1 METIQAN
8 KIAADITVSDSVYA
22 RYIKRAID
30 FVLAFAALVVLSPVL
45 LVLMVVGAVAM
56 KGNPFFTQLRPGL
69 VDPKTGR
76 ERIFKLIKFRT
87 MTCERDAD
95 GNLLPDDKRLTR
107 YGKLLRDTSLD
118 ELPEL
123 LNILVGD
130 MAVVGPRPQLVR
142 DMTFMTPEQRLRH
155 RVRPG
160 LTGLAQVSGRNAL
173 AWENKLAIDLQYI
186 QKVTFAEDWRII
198 FTTIGK
204 VFKREDI
211 SADGMVTAEDY
222 GDYLLRIGAV
232 DARRYEDLQAEAR
245 AYMD

>member
-1 METIQAN
+1 MVVQESKTESRIV
-8 KIAADITVSDSVYA
+8 VSDGVYA
-22 RYIKRAID
+22 GYMKRAQD
-30 FVLAFAALVVLSPVL
+30 FCLALAAL
-45 LVLMVVGAVAM
+45 LVLWPLLAVLALVGAVAM

-76 ERIFKLIKFRT
+76 ERVFRLIKFRT
-87 MTCERDAD
+87 MTCEKDAD
-95 GNLLPDDKRLTR
+95 GHLLPDDKRVTP
-107 YGKLLRDTSLD
+107 YGKFLRDTSLD

-142 DMTFMTPEQRLRH
+142 DMVFMTPEQRLRH

-160 LTGLAQVSGRNAL
+160 LTGLAQISGRNAL
-173 AWENKLAIDLQYI
+173 LWENKLAIDLQYI
-186 QKVTFAEDWRII
+186 QKVTFCEDWRIV
-198 FTTIGK
+198 FTTVGK

-211 SADGMVTAEDY
+211 SAEGMVTAEDY

-232 DARRYEDLQAEAR
+232 DEGRYAALQAEAR
-245 AYMD
+245 AYVG

>member
-1 METIQAN
+1 MVVQEN
-8 KIAADITVSDSVYA
+8 KTESSILVSDGIYA
-22 RYIKRAID
+22 RYIKRAVD
-30 FVLAFAALVVLSPVL
+30 FVLALGALVVLSPVL
-45 LVLMVVGAVAM
+45 AVLALVGAVAM

-69 VDPKTGR
+69 TDPKTGR
-76 ERIFKLIKFRT
+76 ERVFRLIKFRT
-87 MTCERDAD
+87 MTCEKDVD
-95 GNLLPDDKRLTR
+95 GHLLPDDQRVTP
-107 YGKLLRDTSLD
+107 YGKFLRGTSLD

-142 DMTFMTPEQRLRH
+142 DMVFMTPEQRLRH

-160 LTGLAQVSGRNAL
+160 LTGLAQISGRNAL
-173 AWENKLAIDLQYI
+173 LWEAIDLQYI

-198 FTTIGK
+198 FTTVGK

-211 SADGMVTAEDY
+211 SAEGMVTAEDY

-232 DARRYEDLQAEAR
+232 DEGRYAALQAEAR
-245 AYMD
+245 AYVG

>member
-1 METIQAN
+1 MAVQEIKTESIRL
-8 KIAADITVSDSVYA
+8 SDGVYA
-22 RYIKRAID
+22 RYGKRTID
-30 FVLAFAALVVLSPVL
+30 FVLALCALAVLWPVL
-45 LVLMVVGAVAM
+45 AVLALVGAVAM
-56 KGNPFFTQLRPGL
+56 KGNPFFTQVRPGL
-69 VDPKTGR
+69 ADPKTGR
-76 ERIFKLIKFRT
+76 ETVFRLIKFRT
-87 MTCERDAD
+87 MTCEKDAE
-95 GNLLPDDKRLTR
+95 GNLLPDDQRVTA
-107 YGKLLRDTSLD
+107 YGKFLRGTSLD

-142 DMTFMTPEQRLRH
+142 DMVFMTPQQRLRH

-198 FTTIGK
+198 FTTVGK

-211 SADGMVTAEDY
+211 SAEGMVTAEDF

-232 DARRYEDLQAEAR
+232 DEERYAVLQAEAR
-245 AYMD
+245 EYVG